1 MAFFT
6 LTYLIRVLHL
16 LSSMFVT
23 TTIIFN
29 SLFDIQSYDGFDNK
43 WYKQY
48 TNIAGVIMIFS
59 GIILVRCMKRKVSS

>member
-6 LTYLIRVLHL
+6 STYLIRVLHL

-43 WYKQY
+43 WYKQF
-48 TNIAGVIMIFS
+48 TSIAGVIMIFS